1 MTKGVKICIAA
12 VSVIFAVSAV
22 LSSVFLRTSG
32 KDPEK
37 ESVWVEIVQDNKVL
51 YKLDLSNESDRTFR
65 IDCPGGGW
73 NDITIKD
80 HQISV
85 SDADCPDHTCVKNG
99 VLRYE
104 YLPIICLPHKLIVR
118 FCEGGGDQ

>member
-1 MTKGVKICIAA
+1 MTKGVKICMA
-12 VSVIFAVSAV
+12 VVGVIFAVSAV
-22 LSSVFLRTSG
+22 LSFVFLHKTG
-32 KDPEK
+32 KDTENG
-37 ESVWVEIVQDNKVL
+37 SVWVEIVQDNKIL
-51 YKLDLSNESDRTFR
+51 YKLDLAAEEDRTFR
-65 IDCPGGGW
+65 IESSDGW

-118 FCEGGGDQ
+118 FCDGGGN